1 MNFDDFEYNEK
12 NWPKDYADRHIYFDE
27 LKKTFWEEIKSSKEN
42 KDYLNKYNVES
53 VESFML
59 GYAERKAYLIE
70 HYKYEIE
77 RVRSV
82 DLKVKKEAEGYFDY
96 IKQKQLYNLQL
107 KWRAEEIELEGIKA
121 CVDFEFWGKH
131 INDCFFLPQISEY
144 EVKLLKDYLKSEDY
158 RPEGSFSRLAWQSHD
173 MFNNDIIPF
182 FNIEYPAWYKY
193 YDAQLGTGT
202 LLNLPNIRGDK
213 EHYYLVERSRNSE
226 KEQKKIEK
234 AHKKNPPPPPAP
246 KPLKLTD
253 DIYGNIDLFI
263 LEFEKDQHILELERL
278 FKKRSLSLN
287 YRENVKAV
295 ENETYNEHDIDDEV
309 VEEAVRDL
317 DAYETKI
324 PMLGGFQWR
333 EAILI
338 TLENYKIQRI
348 EELID
353 GIYDEYLML
362 EETGITTKR
371 PKEIMLAE
379 LEADLDIA
387 MRRGLVLDGREL
399 LGEPRDF
406 NF

>member
-1 MNFDDFEYNEK
+1 M
-12 NWPKDYADRHIYFDE
+12 
-27 LKKTFWEEIKSSKEN
+27 
-42 KDYLNKYNVES
+42 
-53 VESFML
+53 
-59 GYAERKAYLIE
+59 
-70 HYKYEIE
+70 
-77 RVRSV
+77 
-82 DLKVKKEAEGYFDY
+82 
-96 IKQKQLYNLQL
+96 
-107 KWRAEEIELEGIKA
+107 
-121 CVDFEFWGKH
+121 
-131 INDCFFLPQISEY
+131 
-144 EVKLLKDYLKSEDY
+144 KLLKDYLKSEDY

-253 DIYGNIDLFI
+253 NIYGNIDLFI

-387 MRRGLVLDGREL
+387 MRRGLVLEGREL